1 MSVYN
6 AATAGITVAA
16 AFLGTS
22 FSLYAPP
29 ATPTITVD
37 AATISAFGR
46 LTGSV
51 SAGATVPSIVLGS
64 LAGISGSTAAAV
76 TVANASLSSSQ
87 STLQLSPITAA
98 ITVANA
104 TLTAGAGLID
114 GSVLAGATVANAIL
128 SSKGTLTGSVQ
139 VAITPSATLVAQ
151 GNLSGTIVPYTT
163 LSPESLALFLQQNLK
178 PRLDTIE
185 QKVAITLALAAAG

>member
-1 MSVYN
+1 MGAYQWVARHGIAAADSEAMSVYN
-6 AATAGITVAA
+6 AATAGISVAA

-51 SAGATVPSIVLGS
+51 
-64 LAGISGSTAAAV
+64 
-76 TVANASLSSSQ
+76 
-87 STLQLSPITAA
+87 
-98 ITVANA
+98 
-104 TLTAGAGLID
+104 
-114 GSVLAGATVANAIL
+114 LAGANVSNAVL
-128 SSKGTLTGSVQ
+128 SCKGTLTGSVQ

-151 GNLSGTIVPYTT
+151 GNLAGTIVPYTA

-185 QKVAITLALAAAG
+185 QKVAK